1 MDSEHQNSNNYYE
14 VADAIKESIISF
26 SSKTEEEI
34 EHIRHRAAVTAEHAL
49 WKHFIKYYYKAYDI
63 PVWNEIT
70 VKSRI
75 PEELKKLSEIAHN
88 IWWSWDSEAVILFR
102 DLDPVLWK
110 EVGLNPVTLL
120 ERMSFEKLEALSND
134 KVIIKR
140 MNDLYAR
147 FKEYVDV
154 KPDTNRPSVAYF

>member
-1 MDSEHQNSNNYYE
+1 MKVKVSNVN
-14 VADAIKESIISF
+14 V
-26 SSKTEEEI
+26 
-34 EHIRHRAAVTAEHAL
+34 
-49 WKHFIKYYYKAYDI
+49 

-110 EVGLNPVTLL
+110 EVGLNPV
-120 ERMSFEKLEALSND
+120 ALWN
-134 KVIIKR
+134 
-140 MNDLYAR
+140 A
-147 FKEYVDV
+147 
-154 KPDTNRPSVAYF
+154 